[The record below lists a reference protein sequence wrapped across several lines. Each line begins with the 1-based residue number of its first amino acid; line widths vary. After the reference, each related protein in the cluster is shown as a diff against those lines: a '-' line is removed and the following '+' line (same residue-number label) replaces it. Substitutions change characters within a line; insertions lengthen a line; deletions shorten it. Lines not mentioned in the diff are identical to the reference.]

1 MDGMICDASEN
12 VGQIGLRIDAGHL
25 RRFDDGVDTSG
36 ALSAGIGA
44 TEEVIFCGRE
54 LALACRARRRCCS
67 FPAGRLPGSA
77 AARSIV

>member
-44 TEEVIFCGRE
+44 TEEVILRPRTGARMPRSA
-54 LALACRARRRCCS
+54 ALLLN
-67 FPAGRLPGSA
+67 FQPAVCQGSA

>member
-1 MDGMICDASEN
+1 MDGMIRDASEN
-12 VGQIGLRIDAGHL
+12 VGQIGVRIDAAHL

-54 LALACRARRRCCS
+54 LAPRMPR
-67 FPAGRLPGSA
+67 SA
-77 AARSIV
+77 ALLLISSRPSAR